1 MRESAG
7 YMLGEAVS
15 TRGADHLRGSTW
27 FGAIPGSYEGV
38 AKSVYENQLM
48 ATITNCLEICTWNTT
63 ISGLEINLEDVASL
77 ISAVTGRD
85 VDVVDVRDIADRV
98 WNLERAFQVREGI
111 SRKDDVLKGRL
122 WDEPMHGGPL
132 DGLKVDKV
140 KWQKMLDEYYEY
152 NGWDKK
158 TGIPTRARLE
168 SLGLGYIA
176 DELEQMEK
184 TVAKK

>member
-1 MRESAG
+1 
-7 YMLGEAVS
+7 
-15 TRGADHLRGSTW
+15 
-27 FGAIPGSYEGV
+27 
-38 AKSVYENQLM
+38 
-48 ATITNCLEICTWNTT
+48 
-63 ISGLEINLEDVASL
+63 
-77 ISAVTGRD
+77 
-85 VDVVDVRDIADRV
+85 
-98 WNLERAFQVREGI
+98 
-111 SRKDDVLKGRL
+111 
-122 WDEPMHGGPL
+122 L

-176 DELEQMEK
+176 DELEKMEK